1 MTNENRAKTKEV
13 YVWDFPTRLFHWL
26 LALMI
31 VLLVVTGKMG
41 GNALEWHERCGYIT
55 LGLLLFRVLW
65 GFIGN
70 KNARFANFLRGPSA
84 VLRYLKGLTEGRS
97 QVHVGHNPAGGWSVM
112 AMLLVVA
119 AQVGT
124 GLFANDDVMLEGPLA
139 YFVSKDASDQL
150 TGIHEII
157 SNLLLAIIGLHI
169 VAIAF
174 YYFVKK
180 DNLVMPMISG
190 RRRISKAK
198 VDDRQKDLPDCGP
211 HSQIPDLFG
220 NTVFVLTLSSGL
232 ALLLLEQLG

>member
-1 MTNENRAKTKEV
+1 MSNENRAKTKEV

-31 VLLVVTGKMG
+31 VLLVVTGKAG

-70 KNARFANFLRGPSA
+70 RNARFANFLRGPAA
-84 VLRYLKGLTEGRS
+84 VLRYLKGLTQSRS
-97 QVHVGHNPAGGWSVM
+97 RVHVGHNPAGGWSVI
-112 AMLLVVA
+112 AMLLIVA

-139 YFVSKDASDQL
+139 YLVSKDLSDQL
-150 TGIHEII
+150 TGMHEII
-157 SNLLLAIIGLHI
+157 SNFLLAIIGLHI
-169 VAIAF
+169 AAIAL

-190 RRRISKAK
+190 RRRISQAK
-198 VDDRQKDLPDCGP
+198 VDDRKKDLPDSGP
-211 HSQIPDLFG
+211 HSQIPDFFG
-220 NTVFVLTLSSGL
+220 NTVFALTLCSGL
-232 ALLLLEQLG
+232 ALLLLEQYS